1 MFMEEN
7 QQQEQEQV
15 KVEPTVIV
23 PVVTAAPKKS
33 FTKRIS
39 PLLYIIGTLLFI
51 YFVLPSIQTTVK
63 DMFKDKDAY
72 KENQVILNAIDS
84 LKKEADSLRQKQLIL
99 DSINQEYN
107 VKINTVDSQIA
118 NTKTTTT
125 IIKEIHHDRIKQAPV
140 RNTNQID
147 SFLRSR
153 YQH

>member
-1 MFMEEN
+1 MEEN
-7 QQQEQEQV
+7 QQQEQV

-23 PVVTAAPKKS
+23 PVVTAPLKKS
-33 FTKRIS
+33 FIKRIS
-39 PLLYIIGTLLFI
+39 PLLYIAGTLIFI
-51 YFVLPSIQTTVK
+51 YLILPSIQTTIK
-63 DMFKDKDAY
+63 DMFKNEDKY
-72 KENQVILNAIDS
+72 KENQVILNTIDS
-84 LKKEADSLRQKQLIL
+84 LKKEADSLRQKQLVL

-107 VKINTVDSQIA
+107 TKIQSVDSQIA

-140 RNTNQID
+140 HTTNQID